1 MEKSLS
7 ALITEAKNALFDSVW
22 IAILLFLVI
31 IKKSLKLFHQTALFF
46 QPTAELLHHGPMD
59 RKIH

>member
-7 ALITEAKNALFDSVW
+7 ALITEAKNALFDLVW

-31 IKKSLKLFHQTALFF
+31 IKKSLKL
-46 QPTAELLHHGPMD
+46 
-59 RKIH
+59 